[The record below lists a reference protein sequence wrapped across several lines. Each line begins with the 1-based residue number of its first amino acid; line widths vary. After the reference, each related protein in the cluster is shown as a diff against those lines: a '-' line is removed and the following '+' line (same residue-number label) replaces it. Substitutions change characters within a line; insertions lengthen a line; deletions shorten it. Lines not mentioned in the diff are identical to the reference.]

1 MTNLMCGELRSRR
14 VRRLQPDRKLLIPA
28 LTQILEDSKPEAAIT
43 AMSEIA
49 DIGEQAVPGLVE
61 ALLNK
66 QARHWATV
74 VLGEIGPKAASA
86 VPALEKLVADEDP
99 EVRMQALIALG
110 QIGSAAEPAVPAI
123 IAALKDDEPAV
134 RYGAEFALG
143 KLRAT
148 EAAGDLEKL
157 TTSTDPT
164 LKLVATWAIARI
176 HPDDATAVRQAM
188 EVIADGI
195 RSDDPQLSRIAA
207 KALAEVDASS
217 QAITPAIRAA
227 LDEMD
232 PTVIEHVMEALA
244 TVGAKAVPVLT
255 AAMKDAKTRGA
266 AIRAFGAHRSG
277 CYACCCRSGRGA
289 WRQGSADRQR
299 RGADAGSDWARR
311 RQGRAGT
318 YSATCQAGPRRALRV
333 GVGAGAHRSR
343 GQERRARP
351 AETGQRQRGD
361 G

>member
-1 MTNLMCGELRSRR
+1 
-14 VRRLQPDRKLLIPA
+14 
-28 LTQILEDSKPEAAIT
+28 
-43 AMSEIA
+43 
-49 DIGEQAVPGLVE
+49 
-61 ALLNK
+61 
-66 QARHWATV
+66 
-74 VLGEIGPKAASA
+74 
-86 VPALEKLVADEDP
+86 
-99 EVRMQALIALG
+99 MQALIALG

-123 IAALKDDEPAV
+123 IAAIKDDEPAV

-176 HPDDATAVRQAM
+176 HPDDATAVHQAM

-207 KALAEVDASS
+207 QALAEVDASS

-232 PTVIEHVMEALA
+232 PTVIEHVIEALA

-266 AIRAFGAHRSG
+266 AIRAL
-277 CYACCCRSGRGA
+277 GRIGQA
-289 WRQGSADRQR
+289 ATPAVADLAAALGDKDPQIASDAALTLAAIGPDAAKAVPATTAYLPSRTPA
-299 RGADAGSDWARR
+299 GADTSVLALGASVPRP
-311 RQGRAGT
+311 RAP
-318 YSATCQAGPRRALRV
+318 C
-333 GVGAGAHRSR
+333 
-343 GQERRARP
+343 P
-351 AETGQRQRGD
+351 AC
-361 G
+361 

>member
-1 MTNLMCGELRSRR
+1 M
-14 VRRLQPDRKLLIPA
+14 RRLQPDRKLLIPA

-207 KALAEVDASS
+207 QALAEVDASS
-217 QAITPAIRAA
+217 QAITPAIRAV

-255 AAMKDAKTRGA
+255 AAMKDAKMRGA
-266 AIRAFGAHRSG
+266 AIRA
-277 CYACCCRSGRGA
+277 SGRIGQA
-289 WRQGSADRQR
+289 ATPAVADLAAALGDKDPQI
-299 RGADAGSDWARR
+299 ASDAALTLAAIGPDA
-311 RQGRAGT
+311 AKAVPAL

-333 GVGAGAHRSR
+333 GVGAGRI
-343 GQERRARP
+343 GP
-351 AETGQRQRGD
+351 AAKMPCPAC
-361 G
+361 